1 MNLKNKT
8 IIVTGAS
15 DGIGREI
22 AVRLAKDEAN
32 LILLS
37 RDEKKLK
44 LVQKEISKI
53 GSKSSYFVCD
63 LKNLNEIRETV
74 EKISKNYKNIDG
86 LINNAGIWQKKDNL
100 ENISDEIII
109 EVLQTNL
116 TGLILLT
123 KYIMPLLLLV
133 DEAVLI
139 NISSRSGHFADNGQS
154 VYAASKYGVRGFT
167 EVLQKD
173 LKETNVRVGGVYQGG
188 TNTKL
193 FEKAGENWP
202 KEKYNKFIPTHELAE
217 VVVFMASRPKN
228 VWLSEVRIES
238 K

>member
-22 AVRLAKDEAN
+22 ALRLAKDGVN
-32 LILLS
+32 VLLLS
-37 RDEKKLK
+37 RDEKNLK
-44 LVQKEISKI
+44 LVQSEIEKI
-53 GSKSSYFVCD
+53 GSKSSYYVCD
-63 LKNLNEIRETV
+63 LKSLEDIKKTV
-74 EKISKNYKNIDG
+74 EKISEKYKKIEG

-100 ENISDEIII
+100 ENISDEEIIN
-109 EVLQTNL
+109 VLQTNL
-116 TGLILLT
+116 TGLVLLT
-123 KYIMPLLLLV
+123 KHVMPLLLLA
-133 DEAVLI
+133 DEAILI
-139 NISSRSGHFADNGQS
+139 NISSRSGYFADNGQS
-154 VYAASKYGVRGFT
+154 VYAASKFGVRGFT

-173 LKETNVRVGGVYQGG
+173 LKETNIRVGGVYQGG

-193 FEKAGENWP
+193 FEKAGEDWT
-202 KEKYNKFIPTHELAE
+202 KEKYNGFIPTHELAE

-228 VWLSEVRIES
+228 VWLSEVRVES